1 MCSPHKLSLLLTGA
15 AWAVMCL
22 NGGRVSAQ
30 DSDENE
36 VRRFRMGFT
45 GFPHDISLEA
55 VAEAHKYCGEF
66 SDVIA
71 HHIEGVP
78 WTEALAGKPF
88 PKKRTD
94 DWEGKRRATP
104 KGGKVYLAV
113 SPGRGELKL
122 ADDSLPLPD
131 ELKGRPY
138 DDPLVKKAYLNY
150 CRRMVEFFEPDYLAI
165 GIESNELFYEAG
177 PEVWGS
183 YVSLHKH
190 VYQALKEQNPQL
202 PIFASFSV
210 HNMLNVKGEER
221 RKRLE
226 SFLELMP
233 YNDRVAV
240 SYYPFIQ
247 GGDTDVEAALQWLEE
262 TFGKFGKQYVFAET
276 AEAADQLPLP
286 SFGVVIAG
294 TPQKQ
299 NAYLEQLTRFAQT
312 HKTDFVIWFLHRD
325 YDAMWGKI
333 KDSVPEAFKA
343 WQDCGLL
350 DEAGKARPAHATW
363 QRYFAIPLG
372 APSHR

>member
-1 MCSPHKLSLLLTGA
+1 MCGPRKLPSLLCIVATLG
-15 AWAVMCL
+15 VMGL
-22 NGGRVSAQ
+22 SSGPVLAQ
-30 DSDENE
+30 DFDEK

-55 VAEAHKYCGEF
+55 VAEAHKYCREF

-78 WTEALAGKPF
+78 WAEALASKPF
-88 PKKRTD
+88 PKKRMD

-113 SPGRGELKL
+113 SPGRGDLRL

-131 ELKGRPY
+131 ELKGKPY
-138 DDPLVKKAYLNY
+138 DHPLVKKAYLDY
-150 CRRMVEFFEPDYLAI
+150 CKRMVDFFQPDYLAI

-177 PEVWGS
+177 PGVWRA
-183 YVSLHKH
+183 YVSLHRH
-190 VYQALKEQNPQL
+190 VYDALKEQNLRL
-202 PIFASFSV
+202 PIFASFTV

-247 GGDTDVEAALQWLEE
+247 GGNTDVGAALQWLEE
-262 TFGKFGKQYVFAET
+262 SFDKFGKQYVFAET

-286 SFGVVIAG
+286 GFGVVIGG
-294 TPQKQ
+294 TPEKQ
-299 NAYLEQLTRFAQT
+299 NAYLEQLARFAQT

-325 YDAMWGKI
+325 YDAMWEKI

-343 WQDCGLL
+343 WRDCGLL
-350 DEAGKARPAHATW
+350 DEAGKRRPSHATW
-363 QRYFAIPLG
+363 QQYFAMPLE
-372 APSHR
+372 AK